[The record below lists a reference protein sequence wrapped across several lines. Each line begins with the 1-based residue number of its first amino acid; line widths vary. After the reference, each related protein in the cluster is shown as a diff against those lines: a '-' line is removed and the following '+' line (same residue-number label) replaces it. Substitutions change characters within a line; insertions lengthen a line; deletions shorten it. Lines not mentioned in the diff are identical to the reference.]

1 MRQSNENY
9 LNGDNMP
16 NSNAETHETGII
28 LSKQSNENDIKRYFE
43 AVLKLSNANEE
54 FPVNIDE
61 VWMLIYSAKEKAV
74 RALISN
80 KQFIEG
86 VDYQVL
92 AQNGENSNGGR
103 PTIDYKLTVSCMEFF
118 IARKVRSVFE
128 VYRQV
133 FHKVAQHP
141 SSTLP
146 DFTNPSEAAR
156 AWADQYDTAKT
167 LMIENQGLKEEKQ
180 QLMKRNEA
188 LAKKATFADCVM
200 QAENCITIA
209 EMAQILHQNGLFNGG
224 RGNLYKWM
232 RLSGWLLSRGVRRN
246 LPSQKAIKMG
256 LMRVAEEPYQS
267 NGSMAVN
274 KYPVVTMKGQ
284 QYYLKIFGDDRMVDQ
299 RVLNFKN

>member
-1 MRQSNENY
+1 MEELELNKDGMTSLEVAEVTGKEHKNVVRDIRKLLTQGVQELNFEQSFIIRD
-9 LNGDNMP
+9 LPNGGHKQEPCFNLTP
-16 NSNAETHETGII
+16 KGCLI
-28 LSKQSNENDIKRYFE
+28 LASGYD
-43 AVLKLSNANEE
+43 AVLR
-54 FPVNIDE
+54 
-61 VWMLIYSAKEKAV
+61 EKIIN
-74 RALISN
+74 RLEQLEKN
-80 KQFIEG
+80 
-86 VDYQVL
+86 
-92 AQNGENSNGGR
+92 
-103 PTIDYKLTVSCMEFF
+103 
-118 IARKVRSVFE
+118 RS
-128 VYRQV
+128 
-133 FHKVAQHP
+133 KPAP
-141 SSTLP
+141 TLP